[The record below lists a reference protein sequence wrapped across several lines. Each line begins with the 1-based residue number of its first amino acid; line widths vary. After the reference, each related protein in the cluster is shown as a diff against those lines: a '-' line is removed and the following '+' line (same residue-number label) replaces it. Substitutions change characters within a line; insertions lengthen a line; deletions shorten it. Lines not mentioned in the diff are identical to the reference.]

1 MYVDDMIS
9 GGNNEAEVV
18 YLKNS
23 AKTIIKGGGFVLHKW
38 HSNNPRLEEGDFDRN
53 NSELSYAKQQLGSK
67 SSETK
72 VLGIHWNK
80 VRDTFEIRFSL
91 EKCKATKRD
100 ISRKLASIYDPL
112 GFVSPVHLM
121 GKITYRMIC
130 EEKLAWDDTIPSDIM
145 KVWDK

>member
-23 AKTIIKGGGFVLHKW
+23 AKAIFKEGGFVLHKW
-38 HSNNPRLEEGDFDRN
+38 HSNNPRLEEDDFDRN

-72 VLGIHWNK
+72 VLGIQWNK
-80 VRDTFEIRFSL
+80 VRDTLEIRFPL

-100 ISRKLASIYDPL
+100 ILRKLASVYDLL

-121 GKITYRMIC
+121 GNI
-130 EEKLAWDDTIPSDIM
+130 LATLHLHWLSGNGG
-145 KVWDK
+145 V